1 MPKLEPLAKPEQ
13 EKKEKTSAFDPKGVN
28 KVVYSPN
35 SFDLDYLTS
44 YSTQILEVA
53 EKAHGLYRKKMKT
66 KQQMDMLKSQL
77 QTASISHTDFQE
89 QSSRILKGHD
99 EYKVYEIY
107 DNYISYLVKQM
118 KSLSDTIFN
127 YVDKHHY
134 DIPIVSQEEK
144 EKFQIKK
151 EEHAEGW
158 AAKADEFAKKRIK
171 KKSLFDTLASQLTGA
186 FKKDEKQEVLS
197 KESVTEQIDLKKK
210 TLKRSNFID
219 KFVKEHKTKE
229 DVVGG
234 RTAFSERFKSVR
246 RIHLEKDE
254 ELKQQ
259 DLGGDNQAKDFL
271 EKLGKSEK
279 KTAVTYKPESY
290 SALANVLMKDFSLE
304 FINSFPTFFKT
315 LYKNLRHANI
325 NMLSSTY
332 TNSMILSS
340 IIGGVG
346 VMFFVGFISV
356 FSFLPLPMIVANAF
370 LGGIMGIVGV
380 FMAYNY
386 YPKYKMKDRE
396 RNINTNLPFAIDH
409 MAAVVSAGVSPNAMF
424 QLISQSKEYGQ
435 VSIEIEKIVEYVE
448 LFGYD
453 IMSAVE
459 KVAAVSPSKQMKEFL
474 EGFISTIESGGE
486 LKQFLRE
493 SADQTMLHYRLER
506 QKFTE
511 SISTFSDIYTG
522 LMVASPLFFVAA
534 LSMVSILG
542 GTIGNMDVTTLMVI
556 GTYVA
561 IPLMNL
567 LFVVFMELTQPTI

>member
-1 MPKLEPLAKPEQ
+1 MPKLKPLEKENV
-13 EKKEKTSAFDPKGVN
+13 KKEKKSAFDPKGVN
-28 KVVYSPN
+28 KTIYTPN
-35 SFDLDYLTS
+35 SFDLDYLKS
-44 YSTQILEVA
+44 YSLQILEVA
-53 EKAHGLYRKKMKT
+53 EKGYGLYNKKMKI
-66 KQQMDMLKSQL
+66 KQHLDQLKSQV
-77 QTASISHTDFQE
+77 QTGATSQEDFQT
-89 QSSRILKGHD
+89 QSSQILKGHD

-127 YVDKHHY
+127 YVDKHSY

-151 EEHAEGW
+151 EEHVEGW
-158 AAKADEFAKKRIK
+158 DAKADEFAKKRLK
-171 KKSLFDTLASQLTGA
+171 KKSLFDQLASQITSLVVND
-186 FKKDEKQEVLS
+186 KKQDVLS
-197 KESVTEQIDLKKK
+197 KESVTEQIKM
-210 TLKRSNFID
+210 KRHHSKQSSFID
-219 KFVKEHKTKE
+219 KFVQEHKSKE

-246 RIHLEKDE
+246 RIHLEKE
-254 ELKQQ
+254 EEFKAQ
-259 DLGGDNQAKDFL
+259 DLGGENHRAEFF
-271 EKLGKSEK
+271 EKLNNPK
-279 KTAVTYKPESY
+279 KVQSVSYKPTSY
-290 SALANVLMKDFSLE
+290 TALSNVLMKDFSLE

-325 NMLSSTY
+325 NILSSTY
-332 TNSMILSS
+332 TNTMVLSS
-340 IIGGVG
+340 ILGGAG
-346 VMFFVGFISV
+346 LMFLVGFFSV
-356 FSFLPLPMIVANAF
+356 FAFLPLPMVVANAF
-370 LGGIMGIVGV
+370 LGGLMGITGV
-380 FMAYNY
+380 FMGFNF

-396 RNINTNLPFAIDH
+396 RNVNTNLPFAIDH

-424 QLISQSKEYGQ
+424 QLISQSKEYGE
-435 VSIEIEKIVEYVE
+435 VSVEIEKVVEYIE

-459 KVAAVSPSKQMKEFL
+459 KVSEVSPSKQMKEFL

-542 GTIGNMDVTTLMVI
+542 GTIGNMDVTTLMVL
-556 GTYVA
+556 GTYVF
-561 IPLMNL
+561 IPLLNI